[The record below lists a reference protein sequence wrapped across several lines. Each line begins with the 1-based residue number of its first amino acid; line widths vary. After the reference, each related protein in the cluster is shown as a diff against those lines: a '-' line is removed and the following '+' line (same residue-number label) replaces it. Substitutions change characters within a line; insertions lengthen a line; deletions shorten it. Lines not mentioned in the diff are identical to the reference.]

1 MTGEWGDAAPSR
13 ECRPTAICGV
23 WGGAE
28 IVGYKGAMNT
38 APASL
43 RTLSSDELASRM
55 QRLASAER
63 ATLVEFLLH
72 LGEVDRRKLFA
83 ERGHSSLFVYLTDEL
98 RLAKACAYR
107 RCVAARLLGRFPAIA
122 AYLRDGRLCLTTL
135 VELRDVLDDDNH
147 ADLLARAAGRT
158 EDQVRELV
166 AGLRAQA
173 APPDLLSAIPPAPAA
188 ATEAARSP
196 PPAPPPPRPPLPPPR
211 LQPIS
216 DELRVLRLT
225 VGRDFV
231 AELEQVRNAL
241 GHIVPD
247 GNLESILRHCFRV
260 TLGAVRKRRRGGD
273 RRGPA
278 RAVDPASRTI
288 PAEVR
293 RAVWDR
299 DGGACAFVAASGKRC
314 GSTRRL
320 ELHHLVPHAR
330 GGASTIDNLSLRCST
345 HNLYHAEL
353 DFGPQHIARARAAR

>member
-1 MTGEWGDAAPSR
+1 
-13 ECRPTAICGV
+13 
-23 WGGAE
+23 
-28 IVGYKGAMNT
+28 MNS

-63 ATLVEFLLH
+63 ATLLDFLLH

-107 RCVAARLLGRFPAIA
+107 RCVAARLLDRFPAIA
-122 AYLRDGRLCLTTL
+122 PYLRDGRLCLTTL

-173 APPDLLSAIPPAPAA
+173 APPDLLSAIAPPRVPAIEPPPPAA
-188 ATEAARSP
+188 APPPFP
-196 PPAPPPPRPPLPPPR
+196 PPAPPPR
-211 LQPIS
+211 LSPINE
-216 DELRVLRLT
+216 ELRVLRMT
-225 VGRDFV
+225 VGREFI

-241 GHIVPD
+241 GHVVPD
-247 GNLESILRHCFRV
+247 GHLEKIIRHCFRV
-260 TLGAVRKRRRGGD
+260 TLDAVRKRRRGGD
-273 RRGPA
+273 RRGTP
-278 RAVDPASRTI
+278 RAVDPSSRTI

-299 DGGACAFVAASGKRC
+299 DGGACAFVAAGGKRC

-353 DFGPQHIARARAAR
+353 DFGPAHLARARAAR